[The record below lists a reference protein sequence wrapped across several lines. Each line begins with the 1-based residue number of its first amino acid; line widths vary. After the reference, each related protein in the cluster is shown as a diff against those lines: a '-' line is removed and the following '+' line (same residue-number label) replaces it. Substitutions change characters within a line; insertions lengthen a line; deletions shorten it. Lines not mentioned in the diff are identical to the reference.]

1 MTQEYMQC
9 TDFLNSIGYGWMIRL
24 FSYKTENF
32 DYILIASE
40 RKKDE
45 DSHDEWGGMVKT
57 IQKFIKVK
65 NGQLFKT
72 IAKLDNKI
80 NEVNSKIDDGFK
92 QLKDLINEKSISD

>member
-1 MTQEYMQC
+1 MDYL
-9 TDFLNSIGYGWMIRL
+9 DNNGYGWMIRL

-45 DSHDEWGGMVKT
+45 SSHDEWGGMVKT

-65 NGQLFKT
+65 NGQLFKM
-72 IAKLDNKI
+72 IANLDLKLDSKIDNKI
-80 NEVNSKIDDGFK
+80 NEVSSKIDDGFK
-92 QLKDLINEKSISD
+92 QLKELINEKSFSE